1 MRKKIV
7 SLFSFLILFLFPIY
21 AKAASV
27 SVKINAPS
35 SVYVGDSV
43 KVSVTLSSSTSIGS
57 WQYNISYDDALL
69 TYVSSTS
76 EAPQSVA
83 NNATAAGKSSVT
95 YTWNFKA
102 KNSGSVSFKIN
113 GIAVYAYDDESEM
126 TVSGSTAKSIKINKP
141 SSNNSG
147 SNNKYTYSGNNYLS
161 SLKIEG
167 YDIEFNKDTLEYSVN
182 VPNDV
187 SVVKIGATAEDSK
200 ASVSGIGDFE
210 VKEGNNPLHVVVTAE
225 NGNTKTYTVTVNV
238 LELSPIVVKVGNN
251 EFTVVRKSDL
261 LPNTLVP
268 YTSDRTLVKGE
279 NVPCL
284 YNEIA
289 NLYLVGLRDI
299 HGNVSLYRYENDTF
313 YSFDEMSLGGIYISL
328 SEPDTV
334 PKGYAS
340 ETIKINDK
348 DVTVYTKEG
357 TFPLIYGMNLETG
370 KTGFYTYDSLEN
382 TIQRIE
388 NFEEN
393 DDFVKHY
400 PIITICLL
408 CLIIIQFIIM
418 IILVNS
424 KNKQN
429 RKLIVDKLS
438 EKKEKK
444 DFYSDNIDITK
455 TLSSI
460 KSNNLSDDLSNDI
473 QEEKNDVKIKKEK
486 LSKKDKKKLKDD
498 DMYKF

>member
-1 MRKKIV
+1 MKKI
-7 SLFSFLILFLFPIY
+7 LFVLCIL
-21 AKAASV
+21 
-27 SVKINAPS
+27 
-35 SVYVGDSV
+35 
-43 KVSVTLSSSTSIGS
+43 
-57 WQYNISYDDALL
+57 LL
-69 TYVSSTS
+69 T
-76 EAPQSVA
+76 AC
-83 NNATAAGKSSVT
+83 G
-95 YTWNFKA
+95 
-102 KNSGSVSFKIN
+102 
-113 GIAVYAYDDESEM
+113 
-126 TVSGSTAKSIKINKP
+126 
-141 SSNNSG
+141 
-147 SNNKYTYSGNNYLS
+147 
-161 SLKIEG
+161 
-167 YDIEFNKDTLEYSVN
+167 
-182 VPNDV
+182 
-187 SVVKIGATAEDSK
+187 
-200 ASVSGIGDFE
+200 
-210 VKEGNNPLHVVVTAE
+210 
-225 NGNTKTYTVTVNV
+225 
-238 LELSPIVVKVGNN
+238 
-251 EFTVVRKSDL
+251 
-261 LPNTLVP
+261 
-268 YTSDRTLVKGE
+268 
-279 NVPCL
+279 
-284 YNEIA
+284 
-289 NLYLVGLRDI
+289 
-299 HGNVSLYRYENDTF
+299 
-313 YSFDEMSLGGIYISL
+313 
-328 SEPDTV
+328 
-334 PKGYAS
+334 
-340 ETIKINDK
+340 DK

-438 EKKEKK
+438 EKKEKN